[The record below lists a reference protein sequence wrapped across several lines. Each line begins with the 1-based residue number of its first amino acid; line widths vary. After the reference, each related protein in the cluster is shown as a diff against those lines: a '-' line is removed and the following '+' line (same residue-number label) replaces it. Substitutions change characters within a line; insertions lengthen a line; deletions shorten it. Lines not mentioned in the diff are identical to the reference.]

1 MLFNLLN
8 ISLFIGCFI
17 LANALHTASRKDVE
31 TRFTQVDF
39 LFACL
44 IYLFS
49 FERLTT
55 VLEWQNVSM
64 LIMGFQLCMCVRLI
78 ICLKTVMPNIFDN
91 SINKFLFVPRSK
103 DEIREQV
110 LSERLNHITS

>member
-17 LANALHTASRKDVE
+17 LANALHTASKKDTE
-31 TRFTQVDF
+31 TRFEQVDF

-49 FERLTT
+49 FERLAA
-55 VLEWQNVSM
+55 VLEWSNVGM
-64 LIMGFQLCMCVRLI
+64 LMMGFQLYMCVRLI
-78 ICLKTVMPNIFDN
+78 ICLRNVMPNIFDN
-91 SINKFLFVPRSK
+91 GINKYLFVPRSK
-103 DEIREQV
+103 EQIREQV
-110 LSERLNHITS
+110 LAERGVVL